1 MGDGTLDEAPLIADQ
16 TNATL
21 GSELVTNG
29 DFATDSDWIKE
40 TGWTIAGGVAS
51 RTNTGTYTAL
61 QQNILTSGK
70 TYQVVFTITAITS
83 GAIFGI
89 RLGSNYILSDSLE
102 AKTYIGYGTANGT
115 TLSIMGNPSFAGSID
130 NVSVKQVNGNPALMQ
145 NTPTIVTDAPL
156 TKIRNYYRMGDGI
169 LDKFP
174 LICDMVEP
182 SLGSELVTNGDFA
195 TDSDW
200 TKQTGITISGGQA
213 IFTSVSSGDLL
224 SQAITFTS
232 GKTYK
237 IAFEITDISSGGIKV
252 RYPSAGSST
261 TNITV
266 GVYEEYITSDGTNNF
281 VGFQAIGTTTATIDN
296 VSVKEVNGVSGLM
309 TNMTEADITNDVP
322 S

>member
-1 MGDGTLDEAPLIADQ
+1 
-16 TNATL
+16 
-21 GSELVTNG
+21 
-29 DFATDSDWIKE
+29 
-40 TGWTIAGGVAS
+40 
-51 RTNTGTYTAL
+51 
-61 QQNILTSGK
+61 
-70 TYQVVFTITAITS
+70 
-83 GAIFGI
+83 
-89 RLGSNYILSDSLE
+89 
-102 AKTYIGYGTANGT
+102 
-115 TLSIMGNPSFAGSID
+115 MGNPSFAGSID

-145 NTPTIVTDAPL
+145 NTPTIVTD
-156 TKIRNYYRMGDGI
+156 
-169 LDKFP
+169 
-174 LICDMVEP
+174 
-182 SLGSELVTNGDFA
+182 
-195 TDSDW
+195 
-200 TKQTGITISGGQA
+200 A